1 MEVAFIRFLA
11 LTGCR
16 KGEARGLRWEW
27 LLGQAVRLPDSKT
40 GPRSVWIGAAA
51 QRVLDELPRTWP
63 LVFSRD
69 GRETA
74 DHNLKG
80 LGGGVRKKA
89 RLNGLRIHE
98 LRHSFASI
106 ALGRGESM
114 RTVAGLLGHSE
125 VQTTLGYAH
134 LVEAPVKEATER
146 VSSYIASQIKPHR
159 PNSQYRQ
166 NNSQASRTHT
176 SGDQGFSAVR
186 QDHQNVLRET
196 RLGPRYVPPR
206 HQGVAPERAEVMSLR
221 ND

>member
-1 MEVAFIRFLA
+1 MGMFARSGCKVACFQNRPEVGLGRRGGSEGACRVTLGVA
-11 LTGCR
+11 TGVLT
-16 KGEARGLRWEW
+16 RW
-27 LLGQAVRLPDSKT
+27 LGDCGSQ
-40 GPRSVWIGAAA
+40 
-51 QRVLDELPRTWP
+51 
-63 LVFSRD
+63 FS
-69 GRETA
+69 
-74 DHNLKG
+74 KG